1 MHFYNKNAY
10 VRIRLFIPLVH
21 ESSVPFTM
29 GALENIIAILDMD
42 GFVVN
47 RHFYCQ
53 DLGVLRFGD
62 LYAESYFFDIGL
74 RWSDLT
80 PKDQRS
86 CECVQTYIHQLPFDV
101 PDGIDALPLRLLE
114 DIITDF
120 YLDARRA
127 STSVMA
133 YKGRDFESH
142 FERDVLTRLGI
153 PAIDLEQYGCPK
165 AEKLMDRFGVARA
178 VSWAPKRKCIQTLSE
193 SRSGGLWMLARQKTF
208 SLNGHVKTNS
218 FNIVIYTYLPCF
230 FIICLI
236 NFFLSSPLFLLR
248 HSLRKIT

>member
-53 DLGVLRFGD
+53 DLGVLRFGE

-127 STSVMA
+127 STSVIA

-153 PAIDLEQYGCPK
+153 PAIDLEQYRCPK
-165 AEKLMDRFGVARA
+165 AEKLMDDLGWLGPCRGHLKENAYKHC
-178 VSWAPKRKCIQTLSE
+178 PKVEVEAYGCWLDKKL
-193 SRSGGLWMLARQKTF
+193 LA
-208 SLNGHVKTNS
+208 
-218 FNIVIYTYLPCF
+218 
-230 FIICLI
+230 
-236 NFFLSSPLFLLR
+236 
-248 HSLRKIT
+248 